1 MVRFVLFTVVVT
13 SCIASAAR
21 AEARI
26 GADYPGGNIV
36 VERIDGDD
44 VYLRQDLRDTE
55 GWWFYWNFEVRG
67 AAERTLTFRFTN
79 RNVIGTRGPAVS
91 LDNGLAWSWLGNET
105 VHELDGGVA
114 FTYSFPPNQGS
125 VRFAFA
131 MPYQQSDLERFLARY
146 EGNKHLETS
155 VLATT
160 RKGRDVTRLRVG
172 AIEAEPRYRVLLTA
186 RHHSCESM
194 ASFVLEGILQ
204 AILADTDDGAW
215 FRVNV
220 EVLVIPL
227 MDTDGVEDG
236 DQGKNRKPRDHGRDY
251 EGESIYPEVAA
262 LREFVPEWSSGRLRI
277 AMDIH
282 CPYIRGEHNE
292 VVYLV
297 GSSDP
302 AIWEEQ
308 QRFSGILESL
318 PAPGLPF
325 RSADNLPF
333 GTAWNTGANYAAG
346 TAMPQWAAG
355 LDGVRLATAIEV
367 PYANV
372 GETTVTPANARAFG
386 HALATAMR
394 RYLEISSE

>member
-1 MVRFVLFTVVVT
+1 MVRYVLLTVALA
-13 SCIASAAR
+13 SCVASVAR
-21 AEARI
+21 AEVRI

-36 VERIDGDD
+36 VERIDGDV
-44 VYLRQDLRDTE
+44 VYLHQDLRDTE
-55 GWWFYWNFEVRG
+55 GWWFYWSFEVRG
-67 AAERTLTFRFTN
+67 AAERTMTFRFTN

-91 LDNGLAWSWLGNET
+91 LDEGLTWSWLGNET
-105 VHELDGGVA
+105 VGEFDGGVE
-114 FTYSFPPNQGS
+114 FTYSFSADQEA

-131 MPYQQSDLERFLARY
+131 MPYQRSDLDRFLAPY
-146 EGNKHLETS
+146 AGNKYLETG
-155 VLATT
+155 VLAST
-160 RKGRDVTRLRVG
+160 RNGRDVTRLRVG
-172 AIEAEPRYRVLLTA
+172 AIEVEPRYRIMLTA

-194 ASFVLEGILQ
+194 ASYIVEGILQ
-204 AILADTDDGAW
+204 SILADTEDGAW
-215 FRVNV
+215 FRENV

-262 LREFVPEWSSGRLRI
+262 LRAFVPEWSSGRLRI

-302 AIWEEQ
+302 GIWEEQ
-308 QRFSGILESL
+308 QRFSRILESL
-318 PAPGLPF
+318 PEPGLPF

-333 GTAWNTGANYAAG
+333 GTAWNTGANYTAG

-355 LDGVRLATAIEV
+355 LDGVHLATAIEV

-372 GETTVTPANARAFG
+372 GDTTVTPANARAFG

-394 RYLEISSE
+394 RYLEIPSE

>member
-1 MVRFVLFTVVVT
+1 MIRYVLLTIFVMSCVV
-13 SCIASAAR
+13 SAAR
-21 AEARI
+21 AEVRI
-26 GADYPGGNIV
+26 GASYPGGNIV
-36 VERIDGDD
+36 VEEIERDV
-44 VYLRQDLRDTE
+44 VYLHQDLRDTE
-55 GWWFYWNFEVRG
+55 GWWFYWNFEVRD
-67 AAERTLTFRFTN
+67 AADRTLTFRFTN

-91 LDNGLAWSWLGNET
+91 LDEGLTWSWLGYET

-114 FTYSFPPNQGS
+114 FTYSFPPNQDA

-131 MPYQQSDLERFLARY
+131 VPYQRSDLERFLARY
-146 EGNKHLETS
+146 DGSDHLETG

-160 RKGRDVTRLRVG
+160 RKGRDVTRLRIG
-172 AIEAEPRYRVLLTA
+172 AIDDEPRYRVLLTA

-194 ASFVLEGILQ
+194 ASFVIEGILQ

-215 FRVNV
+215 FREYV
-220 EVLVIPL
+220 EVLAIPL

-262 LREFVPEWSSGRLRI
+262 LRDFVPAWSYGRLRI

-302 AIWEEQ
+302 GIWEEQ
-308 QRFSGILESL
+308 QRFSRILESL

-333 GTAWNTGANYAAG
+333 GTAWNTGANYTAG
-346 TAMPQWAAG
+346 TAMPQWVAG
-355 LDGVRLATAIEV
+355 LDGVLLATAIEM

-372 GETTVTPANARAFG
+372 GDTTVTPAKARAFG
-386 HALATAMR
+386 HALAKAMR